1 MDSYTLTLLIENI
14 TNLSEAVQNLIDFTK
29 EVHEVDEW
37 SGTVRNMTLEN
48 KLNDAQ
54 YLIHC
59 VEDDL
64 EKIKQTNNLEDD
76 E

>member
-14 TNLSEAVQNLIDFTK
+14 ENLSEAVQKLIDFTK
-29 EVHEVDEW
+29 EVHEVDDW
-37 SGTVRNMTLEN
+37 SGTVRNIELEI

-54 YLIHC
+54 YLINC

-64 EKIKQTNNLEDD
+64 EKIKQINGL
-76 E
+76 

>member
-14 TNLSEAVQNLIDFTK
+14 ENLSEAVQKLIDFTK
-29 EVHEVDEW
+29 EVHEIDEW
-37 SGTVRNMTLEN
+37 SGTVRNITLEN

-54 YLIHC
+54 YLINC

-64 EKIKQTNNLEDD
+64 EKIKQDNNLEND